1 MTEHPDIKE
10 IRTLLADRQDVML
23 LPRLAVVPP
32 GAPSILGVHLRR
44 CVETEVRA
52 PDSYNPYNYKGWK
65 YYGQSFAID
74 RPSRGK
80 LTEDQQEW
88 RKAFEAVG
96 GLYIAAKDINDV
108 TRALGKEPD
117 DVAEYL
123 ARAPMKRF

>member
-1 MTEHPDIKE
+1 MTADHPDIKE
-10 IRTLLADRQDVML
+10 IRAILSDRRDILLHAR
-23 LPRLAVVPP
+23 PP
-32 GAPSILGVHLRR
+32 GGDGMAPILGTHLRR

-65 YYGQSFAID
+65 YYGQTFAID

-80 LTEDQQEW
+80 LSDAQAEW
-88 RKAFEAVG
+88 RQEFEAVG
-96 GLYIAAKDINDV
+96 GQYIAAKDINDV
-108 TRALGKEPD
+108 LRALGKEPD

>member
-1 MTEHPDIKE
+1 MTTDHPDIKE
-10 IRTLLADRQDVML
+10 IRAILSDRADIFL
-23 LPRLAVVPP
+23 HPRISGDGVPP
-32 GAPSILGVHLRR
+32 IIGTHLRR

-80 LTEDQQEW
+80 LSEAQAEW
-88 RKAFEAVG
+88 KQAFEDVG